1 MNDIIESLQE
11 EFNIIQLK
19 DTYFKRRGYV
29 SDNCFYIDSYKN
41 ESENNVDE
49 YTEYDIFYTEKS
61 MDEVM
66 TEVVFLL
73 DCYRDIYKV
82 PTIRIGNREW
92 DILFEEVYKFY
103 IEHDL
108 DCFFEQDMLM
118 LNRLAISRSLL
129 YDKKHLD
136 ISDYINSFNYLES
149 RVLTNREK
157 KSLNKRV
164 NMLCNKEK
172 VISLDKFLTKRF
184 DRRV

>member
-1 MNDIIESLQE
+1 
-11 EFNIIQLK
+11 
-19 DTYFKRRGYV
+19 
-29 SDNCFYIDSYKN
+29 
-41 ESENNVDE
+41 
-49 YTEYDIFYTEKS
+49 
-61 MDEVM
+61 
-66 TEVVFLL
+66 
-73 DCYRDIYKV
+73 
-82 PTIRIGNREW
+82 
-92 DILFEEVYKFY
+92 
-103 IEHDL
+103 
-108 DCFFEQDMLM
+108 M